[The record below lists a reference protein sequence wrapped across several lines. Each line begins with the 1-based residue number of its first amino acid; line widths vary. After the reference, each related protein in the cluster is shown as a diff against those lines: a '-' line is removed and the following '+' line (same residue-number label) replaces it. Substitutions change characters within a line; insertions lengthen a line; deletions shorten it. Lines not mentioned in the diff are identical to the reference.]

1 MPDGR
6 ATRNNCLCSG
16 RRSLPR
22 VSLRWRKAS
31 VVVLRPRALNLRGA
45 PTGCGRSWLI
55 ASERTG
61 ACKNL
66 QEIPEQASTIGIER
80 RSGGRADPDFSGS
93 AVFCRRR
100 LLPVTPEAAGSSPVD
115 PANYLTVK
123 RLRSSDI
130 DSTAGAI
137 AEGFT
142 TEARLRQEYSGKSD
156 VLRRNGP
163 FSGSGRDEESFV
175 SCHLACHR

>member
-1 MPDGR
+1 M
-6 ATRNNCLCSG
+6 T
-16 RRSLPR
+16 
-22 VSLRWRKAS
+22 
-31 VVVLRPRALNLRGA
+31 
-45 PTGCGRSWLI
+45 
-55 ASERTG
+55 
-61 ACKNL
+61 
-66 QEIPEQASTIGIER
+66 
-80 RSGGRADPDFSGS
+80 
-93 AVFCRRR
+93 
-100 LLPVTPEAAGSSPVD
+100 VTPEAAGSSPVD

-175 SCHLACHR
+175 SCHLACHRESTSRITLSIPALVCARTVGNGDQR